1 MKIPDLSLV
10 IPCYNEQ
17 EILEDSLIEVENVL
31 KNSIFSYEIILIDD
45 KSRDKTVK
53 ILKKFEKKK
62 NYHVYYHVENEGR
75 GKTVS
80 DGILVSEGK
89 VVGFIDVDLEVSPLY
104 IPYFVDKILKRE
116 ADIVTGYRIYRD
128 SIISL
133 HRMILSK
140 GYSFLVRKLLSIN
153 LKDTETGYK
162 FFYRKKII
170 PILKQTRSS
179 HWFWDTEIISLA
191 YKNKLKIIEI
201 PVLFLRRL
209 DKKSTVNVFKDTY
222 DYLLHL
228 YNFKKRLSKF
238 NLQ

>member
-1 MKIPDLSLV
+1 MKTLDLSLI
-10 IPCYNEQ
+10 IPCFNEQ
-17 EILEDSLIEVENVL
+17 KILDVSLIEIEKVL
-31 KNSIFSYEIILIDD
+31 KNSRLFYEIILIDD
-45 KSRDKTVK
+45 KSKDKTAV
-53 ILKKFEKKK
+53 ILKKYEKRK
-62 NYHVYYHVENEGR
+62 NYSVYYHTINQGR

-80 DGILVSEGK
+80 DGIMVARGK

-133 HRMILSK
+133 HRMILSR
-140 GYSFLVRKLLSIN
+140 GYSILVRKLLSIN

-170 PILKQTRSS
+170 PILKQTRSN